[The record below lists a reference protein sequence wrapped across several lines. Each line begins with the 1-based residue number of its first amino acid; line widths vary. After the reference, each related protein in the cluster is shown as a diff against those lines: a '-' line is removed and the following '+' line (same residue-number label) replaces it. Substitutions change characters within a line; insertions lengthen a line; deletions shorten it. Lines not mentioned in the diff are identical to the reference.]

1 VTNSTTLIRVK
12 ALLTA
17 EGQPRP
23 ILLLGAGASVMS
35 GIPSADDLA
44 DQIARHG
51 YCLAH
56 NLTFGDPSVE
66 RSDWVQWLGV
76 LPWYEDGLS
85 LERRYPLFVEK
96 LLQPREE
103 RKRFFQQA
111 IRVRSTQP
119 SRGYFE
125 LAELVGKG
133 WIRTILTTNFDDL
146 VYEACRGNFDAASI
160 TAIKTP
166 DQAHLI
172 SSDPVDPQVINLH
185 GSIEYYTDCNL
196 QEETEGLAP
205 TYVAALA
212 PLLRDH
218 PLVVIGYR
226 GAERSVMHDLL
237 IAGAAAA
244 GGYRHGIFWCVR
256 EPGATLHDHVTDL
269 AESIGHNFFLVPIE
283 GFDEAMVE
291 LNDGVDRSAR
301 APATPTPTHPSVPD
315 LALSA
320 VDLDDLDWELIE
332 RRLPLV
338 AGRLAMD
345 VPAVVSRGWLT
356 NTLVRLR
363 LAVREA
369 GALHPTRA
377 GELLFSAR
385 RPARVEFVRGHRRQM
400 LAGNLCELLQQTT
413 DLLTE
418 VNAPFRLKG
427 PVSEDVRPYPQLA
440 LKELLVNALV
450 HHDHSLSELVRVHAR
465 ESQVVFVSPGSVVPT
480 VDVTQ
485 LGKAG
490 VKGYRNPLLAGFFYG
505 TGDMDKKG
513 SGLVDVRR
521 WSQEIGGDATFETSD
536 QPAWFRAVLTGRP
549 ERPDPVRQ
557 VAEPAEGYEVFYAN
571 ALRVRLPRGVID
583 IGACPA
589 STRQE
594 IFERHPGEQTAP
606 FALQGGELLTL
617 SDLADLA
624 NPLRAELSGTPK
636 QLDLEEFCADPDDER
651 VVVGLLN
658 ETLRRHTRSLGL
670 RILDR
675 DQRLYFPRT
684 EEGERKTAYH
694 GRVRDARRTVVK
706 ARVSSATGQVS
717 YWEHHAVRWRFR
729 RFGPDWYLLLLP
741 GWVFTKDGED
751 QLLGGERITSLSTR
765 RAAKEYNT
773 QVSSHVFFWAAV
785 LVGEESAQT
794 LADGSGVVALERSPL
809 TTHVVGAPPARGVD
823 QDSEEDDLELQGL
836 DIELAELARSAI
848 DGEALQ
854 ASDADAEGQR

>member
-1 VTNSTTLIRVK
+1 LPNSTTLIRVK
-12 ALLTA
+12 GLLTD

-35 GIPSADDLA
+35 GIPTADDLA

-56 NLTFGDPSVE
+56 NLATGDPSVE
-66 RSDWVQWLGV
+66 RSDWVQWLGT
-76 LPWYEDGLS
+76 LPWYQDGLP
-85 LERRYPLFVEK
+85 LERRYPLLAEK
-96 LLQPREE
+96 LLQPGEE

-111 IRVRSTQP
+111 IRVRSTKP
-119 SRGYFE
+119 SRGYLE

-133 WIRTILTTNFDDL
+133 WIRTLLTTNFDDL
-146 VYEACRGNFDAASI
+146 VYVACRGNFDAASI
-160 TAIKTP
+160 TAIKNP

-185 GSIEYYTDCNL
+185 GSIEHYTDCNL
-196 QEETEGLAP
+196 QDETERLASA
-205 TYVAALA
+205 YVARLS

-218 PLVVIGYR
+218 PLVVVGYR

-256 EPGATLHDHVTDL
+256 DPSATMHGHAVDL
-269 AESIGHNFFLVPIE
+269 AELIGDNFFVVPID
-283 GFDEAMVE
+283 GFDEAMVD
-291 LNDGVDRSAR
+291 LNDGVGRSAR
-301 APATPTPTHPSVPD
+301 APAPPAPTGPSVPD

-320 VDLDDLDWELIE
+320 IGLDDLDWGLIE
-332 RRLPLV
+332 GRLPPV
-338 AGRLAMD
+338 AERLAID
-345 VPAVVSRGWLT
+345 VPAVASRGWLT
-356 NTLVRLR
+356 STLVRLR
-363 LAVREA
+363 LAVQEA
-369 GALHPTRA
+369 GTLRLTRA

-385 RPARVEFVRGHRRQM
+385 QPARVEFVWRHRRQM

-418 VNAPFRLKG
+418 LNAPFRLKG

-440 LKELLVNALV
+440 LKELLVNGLV
-450 HHDHSLSELVRVHAR
+450 HQDHTLSEPLRVHAG
-465 ESQVVFVSPGSVVPT
+465 EGQVVFISPGSVIPT

-521 WSQEIGGDATFETSD
+521 WSQEIGGNATFETSN

-549 ERPDPVRQ
+549 ERPDPTSQ

-583 IGACPA
+583 IGACLA

-617 SDLADLA
+617 SDLTDPA

-658 ETLRRHTRSLGL
+658 ETLRRHARSLGL
-670 RILDR
+670 KLLDR

-684 EEGERKTAYH
+684 EEGERKMAYR

-706 ARVSSATGQVS
+706 ARVSSATGRVT

-741 GWVFTKDGED
+741 GWVFTKNGQE

-765 RAAKEYNT
+765 RAAKDYNT
-773 QVSSHVFFWAAV
+773 QVSSHLFFWAAI
-785 LVGEESAQT
+785 LVGEEPAQT
-794 LADGSGVVALERSPL
+794 LVDGSGVVALERSPL
-809 TTHVVGAPPARGVD
+809 TTHVAGAPPARGSD
-823 QDSEEDDLELQGL
+823 EDSEEEDLELEGL
-836 DIELAELARSAI
+836 EVELAELARSAI
-848 DGEALQ
+848 DDEPFG
-854 ASDADAEGQR
+854 ASDPEGEQ

>member
-1 VTNSTTLIRVK
+1 VPNSTTLIRVK
-12 ALLTA
+12 SLLID

-23 ILLLGAGASVMS
+23 LLLLGAGASVMS
-35 GIPSADDLA
+35 GIPTADDLA

-51 YCLAH
+51 YCVAH
-56 NLTFGDPSVE
+56 NLAPRDPSVE
-66 RSDWVQWLGV
+66 RSDWVQWLRT
-76 LPWYEDGLS
+76 LSWYQDGLP

-111 IRVRSTQP
+111 IRVRSTKP
-119 SRGYFE
+119 SRGYIE
-125 LAELVGKG
+125 LADLVGKG
-133 WIRTILTTNFDDL
+133 WIRTIPTTNFDDL
-146 VYEACRGNFDAASI
+146 VYVACRGNFDAASI
-160 TAIKTP
+160 MAIKSP
-166 DQAHLI
+166 DHAHLI

-196 QEETEGLAP
+196 EQETERLSPA
-205 TYVAALA
+205 YVTALA
-212 PLLRDH
+212 PLLKDH

-226 GAERSVMHDLL
+226 GAERSVMQDLL
-237 IAGAAAA
+237 IGRAEAAGA
-244 GGYRHGIFWCVR
+244 YRHGIYWCVR
-256 EPGATLHDHVTDL
+256 DPAVPLHDHVTGL
-269 AESIGHNFFLVPIE
+269 AELIGNNFFLVPIE

-291 LNDGVDRSAR
+291 LNDGVGRSAR
-301 APATPTPTHPSVPD
+301 APVPSAPTRPSVPD
-315 LALSA
+315 LALSSIGP
-320 VDLDDLDWELIE
+320 DDLDWRLIE

-345 VPAVVSRGWLT
+345 VPPVVSRGWLT
-356 NTLVRLR
+356 STLVRLR
-363 LAVREA
+363 LAVQEA
-369 GALHPTRA
+369 GTLRLTRA
-377 GELLFSAR
+377 SELLFSAR
-385 RPARVEFVRGHRRQM
+385 QPSQVEFVSQHRRQV

-450 HHDHSLSELVRVHAR
+450 HQDHTLSEPVRVHVD
-465 ESQVVFVSPGSVVPT
+465 EGQVVFVSPGSVIPT

-485 LGKAG
+485 LGKVG
-490 VKGYRNPLLAGFFYG
+490 VKGYRNPLLAGFLYG

-513 SGLVDVRR
+513 SGLIDVRR
-521 WSQEIGGDATFETSD
+521 WSQETGGDATFETSD
-536 QPAWFRAVLTGRP
+536 QPSWFRAVLTGRP
-549 ERPDPVRQ
+549 ERPDPTSQ

-583 IGACPA
+583 VGACPA

-606 FALQGGELLTL
+606 FKLQGGELLTL
-617 SDLADLA
+617 ADLTDPA

-658 ETLRRHTRSLGL
+658 ETLRRHARSLGL
-670 RILDR
+670 KIVDR
-675 DQRLYFPRT
+675 DQRLYYPRT
-684 EEGERKTAYH
+684 EEGERKMSYH

-706 ARVSSATGQVS
+706 ARVSSATGRVI

-741 GWVFTKDGED
+741 GWVFTKDGEE

-765 RAAKEYNT
+765 RAAKDYNT
-773 QVSSHVFFWAAV
+773 QVSSHLFFWTAV
-785 LVGEESAQT
+785 LVGEEPAQT
-794 LADGSGVVALERSPL
+794 LADGSGAVGLEGSPL
-809 TTHVVGAPPARGVD
+809 TMHVAGAPPARGSD
-823 QDSEEDDLELQGL
+823 EDSEEADLELEEL
-836 DIELAELARSAI
+836 DDELAELARSAI
-848 DGEALQ
+848 DGDPPRP
-854 ASDADAEGQR
+854 SDGDAEGEQ